1 MFLVLESGRQ
11 AGATTYFVNKIVE
24 DSMKGLKVAVFCRN
38 DFFMNK
44 IFLSNRSNITHFPE
58 IHTYTYTYTD
68 LEKYDSI
75 YVQNIEN
82 LSTKQLNIIAKLNKT
97 ILCDK
102 IVNRNYTELE
112 YNIARELKS
121 KIYDD
126 SITLKI
132 EELQTILKVVDFESI
147 KKLLNR
153 NILRSDIQFLK
164 INNSINFIKRIGM
177 ADFKNELLY

>member
-24 DSMKGLKVAVFCRN
+24 DSIKGLKVAVFCKN
-38 DFFMNK
+38 NFFMNK
-44 IFLSNRSNITHFPE
+44 IFLSNRSNITHFTE
-58 IHTYTYTYTD
+58 IHTYTYTD

-75 YVQNIEN
+75 YIQNIEN
-82 LSTKQLNIIAKLNKT
+82 LSTEQLNIIAKLNKT

-121 KIYDD
+121 KMYDV
-126 SITLKI
+126 SVTLKI

-164 INNSINFIKRIGM
+164 INNSINFIKRIEM

>member
-24 DSMKGLKVAVFCRN
+24 DSIKGLKVAVFCKY
-38 DFFMNK
+38 DFFKNK
-44 IFLSNRSNITHFPE
+44 IFPSNRGNITHFTE
-58 IHTYTYTYTD
+58 IHTYTD

-75 YVQNIEN
+75 YIQNIEN